1 MTDLTLLPIEVQR
14 LRHLAMLELKAADQA
29 EARARTIALSPAC
42 PEACLRVLLFQ
53 LAWERRRVAQATLLD
68 ALLQIAAAVDQKPA
82 MRARFD
88 TSARSIL
95 AQLDAI
101 AAASAPVRTAVVESE
116 AAILH

>member
-29 EARARTIALSPAC
+29 EARARTIALSPA
-42 PEACLRVLLFQ
+42 
-53 LAWERRRVAQATLLD
+53 WERRRVARATLLD

-82 MRARFD
+82 VRARFN
-88 TSARSIL
+88 SSVRSIL

-101 AAASAPVRTAVVESE
+101 AAASAPVRASIVESE

>member
-14 LRHLAMLELKAADQA
+14 LRRQALLELKAADQA

-53 LAWERRRVAQATLLD
+53 LAWERRRVARATLLD
-68 ALLQIAAAVDQKPA
+68 ALLQIAGAVDQKPSV
-82 MRARFD
+82 RARF
-88 TSARSIL
+88 SATVRSIL

-101 AAASAPVRTAVVESE
+101 AAASAPARASIVESE
-116 AAILH
+116 TAILH

>member
-29 EARARTIALSPAC
+29 EATARTIALSPAS
-42 PEACLRVLLFQ
+42 PLACLRVLLLQ
-53 LAWERRRVAQATLLD
+53 LAWEKRRVARATLLD

-82 MRARFD
+82 VRARFN
-88 TSARSIL
+88 SSVRSIL
-95 AQLDAI
+95 SQLDAI
-101 AAASAPVRTAVVESE
+101 AAASSPVRASIAESE

>member
-1 MTDLTLLPIEVQR
+1 MTDLTLLPSEVQR

-29 EARARTIALSPAC
+29 EATARTIPLEPPSP
-42 PEACLRVLLFQ
+42 ERCLRALYLH
-53 LAWERRRVAQATLLD
+53 LAFERRRVARAMLLD
-68 ALLQIAAAVDQKPA
+68 ALLQIAAAVDQKPVV
-82 MRARFD
+82 RARFD

-101 AAASAPVRTAVVESE
+101 AAASAPVRASIAESE